1 MFLEALGALEK
12 EQKEE
17 FDQSEIVTPRKRFR
31 AAGDNVVTPK
41 RGLDLTDLMEESLE
55 ARMFHSKQVH

>member
-17 FDQSEIVTPRKRFR
+17 FDQNELVTPQKRFR
-31 AAGDNVVTPK
+31 ATGDNGVTPK
-41 RGLDLTDLMEESLE
+41 RGLDLTDLTEESLE
-55 ARMFHSKQVH
+55 ARMFHSKQVY